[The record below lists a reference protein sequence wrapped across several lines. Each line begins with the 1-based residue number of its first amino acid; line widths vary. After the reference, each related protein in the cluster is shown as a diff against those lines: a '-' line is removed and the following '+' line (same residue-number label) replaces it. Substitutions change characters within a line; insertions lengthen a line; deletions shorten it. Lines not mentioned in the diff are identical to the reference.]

1 MMYPLDHAL
10 VPPHR
15 RVPVNEVR
23 GSRSFAQWLTEKKTK
38 RLETKYLC
46 PGKRLS
52 AVLPSLRAD
61 DPVVQ
66 YLGLSVGDIVRI
78 DRPDGSVYY
87 RLVIVCK

>member
-1 MMYPLDHAL
+1 MRLC
-10 VPPHR
+10 R
-15 RVPVNEVR
+15 RIGGCQSTRCEAVGRLRKGEHK
-23 GSRSFAQWLTEKKTK
+23 KKTT